1 MASAQLQGLNA
12 PSFQA
17 LNAPRF
23 QAPPQ
28 PPLPSV
34 GPDRHP
40 LPIRSWQLPLL
51 PLPPAAHSPRISF
64 PGEWRSSSNKGSS
77 SSASNYSLPAAPLG
91 LDLHRAVA
99 ASAGPSTRAQGGTLY
114 LSDLLKGQ
122 WAWLLVM
129 IALSISQTSSA
140 EI

>member
-1 MASAQLQGLNA
+1 MATQAQLPALNA
-12 PSFQA
+12 PRFQA

-28 PPLPSV
+28 PPLLSV

-40 LPIRSWQLPLL
+40 LPVRSWQLPP

-64 PGEWRSSSNKGSS
+64 PGEWRSSSNEGSS
-77 SSASNYSLPAAPLG
+77 SSARHYSLPAATLG

-99 ASAGPSTRAQGGTLY
+99 APAGPSTRAQGGALY

-129 IALSISQTSSA
+129 MALSISQTSSA